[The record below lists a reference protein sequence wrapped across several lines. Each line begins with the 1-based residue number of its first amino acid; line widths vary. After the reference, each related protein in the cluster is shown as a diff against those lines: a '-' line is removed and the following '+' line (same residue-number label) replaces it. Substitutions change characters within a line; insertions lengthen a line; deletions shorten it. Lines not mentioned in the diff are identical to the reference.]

1 MVLFLPRRRIHYSKI
16 IQLKQE
22 ASSTL
27 INKSKTILSLA
38 IVAIFAVLTPI
49 AKAGSGNAEVSR
61 TRNLQFFEMEP
72 IGDVHVTRTKNLQF
86 FETVV
91 NEVHITRTLNLQFIE
106 MGIIGDVHVTRTKN
120 LQFFEMTSPVY
131 EYDINI
137 TNLVI
142 TDQYGQTKSNF
153 TRGEMAQF
161 NFTIMNSGNIGLK
174 DGLVSVMILNPL
186 NEPEFLFYTYE
197 TVYPG
202 GSKQIVIGY
211 RVPTDAYL
219 GNYIVKVMVFTDWP
233 SKGGVGLDI
242 KMSSFIVS

>member
-1 MVLFLPRRRIHYSKI
+1 M
-16 IQLKQE
+16 
-22 ASSTL
+22 
-27 INKSKTILSLA
+27 
-38 IVAIFAVLTPI
+38 TPI
-49 AKAGSGNAEVSR
+49 AKAGAGNAEVSRTRNLQFFETVVNEVHVTR

-91 NEVHITRTLNLQFIE
+91 NEVHVTRTLNLQFIE